1 MNEAIFICGVSRGIG
16 LELAS
21 LFCAD
26 GDTVYGIARSP
37 QPERPV
43 EGLVYRSLAAET
55 FSLASFPEL
64 NSRTFDKIILNSAV
78 LGPPAQFSLDYPAD
92 KLKSL
97 FDTNVIAHY
106 RALQELRPRIKTDG
120 TAQVVFTVSRGGVQS
135 TIRGRVGIGYRS
147 TKAAQIALAL
157 ALVYPLSELGISVY
171 LINPGSVATK
181 IGGPK
186 ARLTAAESASN
197 IKATLSRAARYPSGT
212 IFDYDGKVME
222 IHIKGAGKP
231 AAEPIADQSVQVKA
245 AAKPN

>member
-21 LFCAD
+21 LFCAE
-26 GDTVYGIARSP
+26 GDAVYGIARSP
-37 QPERPV
+37 EPERPV
-43 EGLVYRSLAAET
+43 GGLVYRSLAAET

-64 NSRTFDKIILNSAV
+64 SSQRFNKVILNSAV
-78 LGPPAQFSLDYPAD
+78 LGPPVQFSLEYPAD

-106 RALQELRPRIKTDG
+106 RVLQELRPRIKTDG

-157 ALVYPLSELGISVY
+157 SLVHPLSELGISVY

-186 ARLTAAESASN
+186 ARLTAAESARN
-197 IKATLSRAARYPSGT
+197 VKATLSRASQYAPGT
-212 IFDYDGKVME
+212 IFDHDGKPME
-222 IHIKGAGKP
+222 IHIKGAGKSP
-231 AAEPIADQSVQVKA
+231 AEPLVAQSVQVA
-245 AAKPN
+245 TAPKPD